1 MNKEFI
7 KKMLKAKRFEYEA
20 IKEIIPDKI
29 RDRIDCFEK
38 EAISIIR
45 DIGFEMIKEDIKD
58 KEEKNNADN
67 KSTKKINIDFN

>member
-7 KKMLKAKRFEYEA
+7 KKIVKAKRFEYEA
-20 IKEIIPDKI
+20 IKEIMPDKI
-29 RDRIDCFEK
+29 RDRVNCFEK

-45 DIGFEMIKEDIKD
+45 DIGLEMIKVDIKD
-58 KEEKNNADN
+58 KEEKNNGDN